1 MMQPRPKSL
10 SVDQDGGQAAV
21 VVHLVH
27 DVSSCASRVTWAAR
41 IMRMSP
47 YVSTRMTLLI
57 SGKISLVSVTYIV
70 AHHRPS
76 YAIAPRIPIFMYN

>member
-1 MMQPRPKSL
+1 MVGKRILRWPALSRLSVERTNGGDEEEIWWRGFYMMQPRPKSL

-27 DVSSCASRVTWAAR
+27 DVSSCADRVTWAAR

-47 YVSTRMTLLI
+47 RV
-57 SGKISLVSVTYIV
+57 
-70 AHHRPS
+70 
-76 YAIAPRIPIFMYN
+76 